1 MEAGNFFTLEY
12 YFDIYP
18 QASALSIF
26 IAIYFIALLAV
37 RPYLRMLA
45 SRHAESKLLRKLQ
58 RKHLSRLATI
68 GILGILTIGAR
79 NLAIPLLGMRA
90 IAYGL
95 MLWSF
100 YEIWAVSVVHRKKV
114 HEITASIKARTT
126 TDKYLPKPKRTAR
139 KK

>member
-1 MEAGNFFTLEY
+1 MEINNFFTLEY

-18 QASALSIF
+18 EASALSIF
-26 IAIYFIALLAV
+26 IAIYFTALLAV

-45 SRHAESKLLRKLQ
+45 SRHAEGKLLRKLQ
-58 RKHLSRLATI
+58 RKHLSHLAVL

-79 NLAIPLLGMRA
+79 NLDIPLLGMRV
-90 IAYGL
+90 IAYAL

-114 HEITASIKARTT
+114 HEITESIKARSEN
-126 TDKYLPKPKRTAR
+126 DKYMPRPKKRR
-139 KK
+139 